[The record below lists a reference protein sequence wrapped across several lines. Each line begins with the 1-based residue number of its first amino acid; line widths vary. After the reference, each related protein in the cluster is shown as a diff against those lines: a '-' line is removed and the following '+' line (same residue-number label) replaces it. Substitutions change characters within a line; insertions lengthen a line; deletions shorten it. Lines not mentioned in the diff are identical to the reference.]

1 MQNDR
6 TIRQYVSAGGTVV
19 YKLPVEAFPGH
30 VTNCYLVLTDPVT
43 LIDAASGQ
51 DGSNVSMLDCFAR
64 LRAEFNEPVA
74 LTDIKRLILTHGHI
88 DHFGGLHFVV
98 EHSGAA
104 IGIHELDSSV
114 VRRFKERMVVS
125 SKNLHI
131 FLERAGVG
139 PERVSKLLEMNKWSK
154 DLFRARPVDFTFD
167 EGPLPGSPFELY
179 HTPGHCPG
187 QVCIRL
193 DDILFSADHVLARIT
208 PNQSPEFITRY
219 TGLGHYLAAL
229 RKVRAIPGI
238 RVALGGHEGA
248 IENFTARVDAS
259 IAFHE
264 ARLEKTLGLCAEPCT
279 VADVS
284 RGLFGER
291 KAYHVLLAFLE
302 TGAHIEYLYERGHL
316 AVVNVDEVD
325 RQYNPV
331 LQYQSQ

>member
-6 TIRQYVSAGGTVV
+6 AIRQYVSAGGTVV

-51 DGSNVSMLDCFAR
+51 AESNMSLLDCFER
-64 LRAEFNEPVA
+64 MRNEFRETVA
-74 LTDIKRLILTHGHI
+74 LEDVKRLIVTHGHI
-88 DHFGGLHFVV
+88 DHFGGLHFVA
-98 EHSGAA
+98 ERSGAA
-104 IGIHELDSSV
+104 VGIHELDRSV
-114 VRRFKERMVVS
+114 IGHFKERLIVS

-139 PERVSKLLEMNKWSK
+139 PERVNKLLDMNKWSK

-167 EGPLPGSPFELY
+167 EGPLDGSPFELY
-179 HTPGHCPG
+179 HAPGHCPG

-193 DDILFSADHVLARIT
+193 DDILFTADHVLSRIT

-219 TGLGHYLAAL
+219 TGLGHYLGAL
-229 RKVRAIPGI
+229 RRVRAVPGI
-238 RVALGGHEGA
+238 RVALGGHEAA
-248 IENFTARVDAS
+248 IDDLAARIDAT

-264 ARLEKTLGLCAEPCT
+264 ARLDKTLALCAGPRT
-279 VADVS
+279 VAEVS
-284 RGLFGER
+284 RDLFGER
-291 KAYHVLLAFLE
+291 KGYHVLLAFLE
-302 TGAHIEYLYERGHL
+302 TGAHMEYLYERGHL
-316 AVVNVDEVD
+316 AVVNVDEVE

-331 LQYQSQ
+331 LHYQKQ